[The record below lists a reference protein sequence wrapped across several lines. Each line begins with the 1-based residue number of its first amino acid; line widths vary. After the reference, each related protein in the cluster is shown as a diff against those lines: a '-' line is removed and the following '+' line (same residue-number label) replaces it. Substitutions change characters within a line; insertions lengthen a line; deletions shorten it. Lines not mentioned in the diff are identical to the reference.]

1 MLGDFPFSFFF
12 LDFLFLELFFSLV
25 LLAASFLLSQ

>member
-1 MLGDFPFSFFF
+1 MLGDFPFFFF
-12 LDFLFLELFFSLV
+12 LFGFFFLELFFSLV